1 MNNSPNYPSGPVP
14 LDSPFYIPRPPVEEL
29 VYEEISKPGA
39 LIRIKG
45 AKEMGK
51 SSLMLRI
58 VDYAKNLGYQIVA
71 IDFQQ
76 FDADC
81 LNNLD
86 RFLRSFCLQV
96 TKQLNLEPNF
106 DEYWDEDIGGK
117 ISCSLYFRWHI
128 LENLSVPLVLVLN
141 EVNELFEYPQ
151 LTQDFLP
158 LLRSWY
164 EEAKQVIAWRS
175 LRLIV
180 VYTTEVYVPL
190 KITQSPFN
198 IGLPVQL
205 GDFTAEQVEELAKL
219 HQLEWHESHTEKLM
233 AMVGGH
239 PFLVRL
245 ALYHLTTHPEDTLEN
260 LLNSAATDTGI
271 YAEHLQRLSR
281 TLEEDPEL
289 KTVFQDLI
297 LTNTSLKLPQNLSSK
312 LESLGLVHLTN
323 NQLKVSYDLYQKYF
337 QHKLQSEIKLT
348 EIQTANNSVANI
360 ITSLASEYQKL
371 KHMAELD
378 ELTQLA
384 NRRLFEKKLQ
394 HYCKQ
399 LSDTQEPLSLIIGEI
414 DYFKVYKSY
423 YGDKK
428 ANQCLQ
434 QVAQAFTHIITSEDM
449 LVARYGDAQ
458 FAVILPRIDKSAAV
472 EVAKNIQAQVQD
484 LNIEFNIPDYY
495 GFPDSVVTVSLGLIT
510 TMLTA
515 KNTDI
520 DDLIFRTE
528 KALESV
534 QIIGGNSLK
543 SV

>member
-14 LDSPFYIPRPPVEEL
+14 LDSPFYILRPPVEEL
-29 VYEEISKPGA
+29 VYKEITKPGA

-58 VDYAKNLGYQIVA
+58 VDYAKTLGYQIVA

-96 TKQLNLEPNF
+96 TKQLNLEPNL
-106 DEYWDEDIGGK
+106 DEYWDEDIGCK

-128 LENLSVPLVLVLN
+128 LENINSPLVLVLN

-205 GDFTAEQVEELAKL
+205 ADFTAEQVEELAQL

-260 LLNSAATDTGI
+260 LLNNAATDTGI

-297 LTNTSLKLPQNLSSK
+297 LANSSLKLPQNLSYK
-312 LESLGLVHLTN
+312 LESLGLVNLNN
-323 NQLKVSYDLYQKYF
+323 NQVKVSYELYQKYF
-337 QHKLQSEIKLT
+337 WQKIQAEIDIPEIKNAKFP
-348 EIQTANNSVANI
+348 ANMM
-360 ITSLASEYQKL
+360 TSLAKEYQKL
-371 KHMAELD
+371 KQLAELD

-394 HYCKQ
+394 DYCKQ

-434 QVAQAFTHIITSEDM
+434 QVAQAFTHLITSEDM

-458 FAVILPRIDKSAAV
+458 FAVILPRINKSAAV
-472 EVAKNIQAQVQD
+472 EIAKNIQAEVQG
-484 LNIEFNIPDYY
+484 LKIEFNIPDYS
-495 GFPDSVVTVSLGLIT
+495 GFPDSVVTVSLGLTT

-515 KNTDI
+515 NTDI

>member
-29 VYEEISKPGA
+29 VYEEIGKPGA

-96 TKQLNLEPNF
+96 TKQLNLEPNL
-106 DEYWDEDIGGK
+106 DEYWDEDIGSK

-128 LENLSVPLVLVLN
+128 LENLTSPLVLVLN

-164 EEAKQVIAWRS
+164 EEAKQVPIWRS

-205 GDFTAEQVEELAKL
+205 ADFTAEQVEELAKL
-219 HQLEWHESHTEKLM
+219 HQLEWNESHTEKLM
-233 AMVGGH
+233 AIVGGH
-239 PFLVRL
+239 PILVRL
-245 ALYHLTTHPEDTLEN
+245 ALYHLATHPKETLEN
-260 LLNSAATDTGI
+260 LLNSAASDTGI
-271 YAEHLQRLSR
+271 YTDHLQRLSR

-289 KTVFQDLI
+289 KIVFQNLI
-297 LTNTSLKLPQNLSSK
+297 LGNKSLELPQNLSYK
-312 LESLGLVHLTN
+312 LESLGLVNLTN
-323 NQLKVSYDLYQKYF
+323 KQVKISQELYQKYF
-337 QHKLQSEIKLT
+337 WQKIQAEIDLPGIKD
-348 EIQTANNSVANI
+348 AKFPANI
-360 ITSLASEYQKL
+360 MTSLAKEYQKL
-371 KHMAELD
+371 KQLAELD

-384 NRRLFEKKLQ
+384 NRRSFEKKLQ
-394 HYCKQ
+394 DYWNQ

-414 DYFKVYKSY
+414 DFFKVYKSY
-423 YGDKK
+423 YGEKQ
-428 ANQCLQ
+428 ANHCLQ
-434 QVAQAFTHIITSEDM
+434 EVAQAFIQPSKSEHT

-472 EVAKNIQAQVQD
+472 EIAKNIQAQVQG
-484 LNIEFNIPDYY
+484 LKIELNIPDYS
-495 GFPDSVVTVSLGLIT
+495 GFPDSVVTVSLGLT
-510 TMLTA
+510 TMMVTA
-515 KNTDI
+515 NSALDE
-520 DDLIFRTE
+520 LISRTGQ
-528 KALESV
+528 ALKSA
-534 QIIGGNSLK
+534 QIIGGNYLK

>member
-96 TKQLNLEPNF
+96 TKQLNLEPNL
-106 DEYWDEDIGGK
+106 DEYWDEDIGCK

-128 LENLSVPLVLVLN
+128 LDNLNSPLVLVLN

-180 VYTTEVYVPL
+180 VYTTEVYIPL

-205 GDFTAEQVEELAKL
+205 GDFTPQQIEKLAKL
-219 HQLEWHESHTEKLM
+219 HQLEWNESHTEKLM

-239 PFLVRL
+239 PILVRL
-245 ALYHLTTHPEDTLEN
+245 ALYYLTIHPEETLEN
-260 LLNSAATDTGI
+260 LLKSAATDTGI

-281 TLEEDPEL
+281 TLEEDPQL
-289 KTVFQDLI
+289 KIVFQNLI
-297 LTNTSLKLPQNLSSK
+297 LRNNSLELPQILSYK

-323 NQLKVSYDLYQKYF
+323 NQVKVSHELYQKYF
-337 QHKLQSEIKLT
+337 WQKIKAEIDIPEIKDPKNP
-348 EIQTANNSVANI
+348 ANMM
-360 ITSLASEYQKL
+360 TSLAKEYQKL
-371 KHMAELD
+371 KHLVELD

-384 NRRLFEKKLQ
+384 NRRCFEKKLQ
-394 HYCKQ
+394 DYWHQ
-399 LSDTQEPLSLIIGEI
+399 LCGTQENLSLIIGEI
-414 DYFKVYKSY
+414 DFFKVYKSY

-428 ANQCLQ
+428 ANHCLQ
-434 QVAQAFTHIITSEDM
+434 EVAQAFIHLIKSEDM

-472 EVAKNIQAQVQD
+472 EIAKNIQAQVQG
-484 LNIEFNIPDYY
+484 LNIELNIPDYS
-495 GFPDSVVTVSLGLIT
+495 GFPDSVVTVSLGLT
-510 TMLTA
+510 TMIVTENSDL
-515 KNTDI
+515 
-520 DDLIFRTE
+520 DDLISRTE
-528 KALESV
+528 KALKSA
-534 QIIGGNSLK
+534 QLIGGNYLK

>member
-58 VDYAKNLGYQIVA
+58 VDYAKNLGYQIAA

-96 TKQLNLEPNF
+96 TKQLNLEPNL
-106 DEYWDEDIGGK
+106 DEYWDEDIGSK
-117 ISCSLYFRWHI
+117 VSCSLYFRWHI
-128 LENLSVPLVLVLN
+128 LENLTSPLVLVLN

-164 EEAKQVIAWRS
+164 EEAKQVPIWRS
-175 LRLIV
+175 LRLTV

-239 PFLVRL
+239 PILVRL

-260 LLNSAATDTGI
+260 LLNSAASDTGI

-281 TLEEDPEL
+281 TLEQDPQL
-289 KTVFQDLI
+289 KIVFQNLI
-297 LTNTSLKLPQNLSSK
+297 LANTSLKLPQNLSYK
-312 LESLGLVHLTN
+312 LESLGLAHLTN
-323 NQLKVSYDLYQKYF
+323 NQANVSHELYQKYF
-337 QHKLQSEIKLT
+337 WQKLPSKIELT
-348 EIQTANNSVANI
+348 EIQPAKIPANI
-360 ITSLASEYQKL
+360 ITSLAEEYQKL
-371 KHMAELD
+371 KQLAELD
-378 ELTQLA
+378 ELTHLA
-384 NRRLFEKKLQ
+384 NRRFFENQLQ
-394 HYCKQ
+394 DYWKQ

-434 QVAQAFTHIITSEDM
+434 QVAQAFIQPSKSEDM

-472 EVAKNIQAQVQD
+472 EIAKNIQAQVQG
-484 LNIEFNIPDYY
+484 LKIEFNIPDYF
-495 GFPDSVVTVSLGLIT
+495 GFPDSVVTISLGLT
-510 TMLTA
+510 TMMLTA
-515 KNTDI
+515 NSDL

-528 KALESV
+528 KALQSV

-543 SV
+543 FV

>member
-58 VDYAKNLGYQIVA
+58 VDYAKNLGYQIAA

-96 TKQLNLEPNF
+96 TKQLNLEPNL
-106 DEYWDEDIGGK
+106 DEYWDEDIGSK
-117 ISCSLYFRWHI
+117 VSCSLYFRWHI
-128 LENLSVPLVLVLN
+128 LENLTSPLVLVLN

-205 GDFTAEQVEELAKL
+205 GDFTAEQVEALAKL
-219 HQLEWHESHTEKLM
+219 HQLEWNESHTEKLM

-239 PFLVRL
+239 PILVRL
-245 ALYHLTTHPEDTLEN
+245 ALYHLTIHPEETLEN
-260 LLNSAATDTGI
+260 LLNSAASDTGI

-289 KTVFQDLI
+289 KMVFQDLI
-297 LTNTSLKLPQNLSSK
+297 MANTSLNLPQNLSSK

-323 NQLKVSYDLYQKYF
+323 NQIKVSHEIYKIYF
-337 QHKLQSEIKLT
+337 QQKLKLQIEMPDISNAKINGK
-348 EIQTANNSVANI
+348 I
-360 ITSLASEYQKL
+360 ITSLAEEYEKL
-371 KHMAELD
+371 KQLVELD

-384 NRRLFEKKLQ
+384 NRRFFDKKLQ
-394 HYCKQ
+394 HYCQ
-399 LSDTQEPLSLIIGEI
+399 LLSDTQEPLSLIIGEI
-414 DYFKVYKSY
+414 DFFKVYKSY

-428 ANQCLQ
+428 ANYCLQ
-434 QVAQAFTHIITSEDM
+434 EVAQAFIHLIKSEDM

-472 EVAKNIQAQVQD
+472 EIAKNIQAQVQS
-484 LNIEFNIPDYY
+484 LKIEFNIPDYS
-495 GFPDSVVTVSLGLIT
+495 GFPDSVVTVSLGLT
-510 TMLTA
+510 TTILTA
-515 KNTDI
+515 NTDL
-520 DDLIFRTE
+520 DDLIFRAE
-528 KALESV
+528 KALQSA
-534 QIIGGNSLK
+534 QIIGGNYLK